1 MRAKATGREAV
12 TEPPRLCRVGG
23 VRPFFGTLGEP
34 KEVYTLPM
42 INELSELVAR
52 VARWALGA
60 KYRIVTAE
68 SCTGGWIAKV
78 FTDAAGSSRWFEC
91 GYVTYSNEAK
101 ARDLG
106 VSWRTLNEHG
116 AVSEAT
122 VREMAAG
129 ALRATGADVSIAV
142 SGIAGP
148 DGGSAE
154 KPVGTVWFCVGRRV
168 VGDSGARRDATP
180 ASDADVTVTGER
192 GADVGA
198 RSGAGAAARV
208 GVGAGAG
215 PTAAAGPDIE
225 LLAEGQLFG
234 GDREAV
240 RRASVQR
247 ALELVLQFERH
258 V

>member
-1 MRAKATGREAV
+1 
-12 TEPPRLCRVGG
+12 
-23 VRPFFGTLGEP
+23 
-34 KEVYTLPM
+34 M
-42 INELSELVAR
+42 INEIPELVAR

-60 KYRIVTAE
+60 QYRIATAE

-78 FTDAAGSSRWFEC
+78 FTDVAGSSRWFEC

-106 VSWRTLNEHG
+106 VSWRTLQEHG
-116 AVSEAT
+116 AVSEPT

-154 KPVGTVWFCVGRRV
+154 KPVGTVWLCVGRRV
-168 VGDSGARRDATP
+168 AGG
-180 ASDADVTVTGER
+180 
-192 GADVGA
+192 
-198 RSGAGAAARV
+198 GAAASARGAA
-208 GVGAGAG
+208 GVELATRARGAAGAGGVAGVAGAGGFAGAGDAAGAG
-215 PTAAAGPDIE
+215 PNAPAGPDIE
-225 LLAEGQLFG
+225 LLTEGQLFG
-234 GDREAV
+234 GDREAI

-247 ALELVLQFERH
+247 ALELVLQFEKR

>member
-1 MRAKATGREAV
+1 MRAKATGREARRGATRV
-12 TEPPRLCRVGG
+12 VALPTSVLARTPRGI
-23 VRPFFGTLGEP
+23 E
-34 KEVYTLPM
+34 EVYTLRM
-42 INELSELVAR
+42 ITDYELSELVAR

-60 KYRIVTAE
+60 KYRIATAE

-101 ARDLG
+101 VRDLG
-106 VSWRTLNEHG
+106 VSWRTLKEHG
-116 AVSEAT
+116 AVSEPT

-129 ALRATGADVSIAV
+129 ALRATGADVSVAV

-168 VGDSGARRDATP
+168 
-180 ASDADVTVTGER
+180 
-192 GADVGA
+192 
-198 RSGAGAAARV
+198 AG
-208 GVGAGAG
+208 GVGAGRGAAQTSGADVAGRARGAGERSVGAIAEAGAGVAAGAG
-215 PTAAAGPDIE
+215 PNAAAGPGIE
-225 LLAEGQLFG
+225 LLTEGQLFG
-234 GDREAV
+234 GDREAI
-240 RRASVQR
+240 RWASVQR
-247 ALELVLQFERH
+247 ALELVLQLEKR

>member
-1 MRAKATGREAV
+1 
-12 TEPPRLCRVGG
+12 
-23 VRPFFGTLGEP
+23 
-34 KEVYTLPM
+34 M

-116 AVSEAT
+116 AVSEPT

-129 ALRATGADVSIAV
+129 ALHVTGADVSIAV

-168 VGDSGARRDATP
+168 AGDVVA
-180 ASDADVTVTGER
+180 ASAGVAGV
-192 GADVGA
+192 
-198 RSGAGAAARV
+198 AGAA
-208 GVGAGAG
+208 GGAG

-234 GDREAV
+234 GNRDAV

-247 ALELVLQFERH
+247 ALELVLQFERR

>member
-1 MRAKATGREAV
+1 
-12 TEPPRLCRVGG
+12 
-23 VRPFFGTLGEP
+23 
-34 KEVYTLPM
+34 M
-42 INELSELVAR
+42 IADYELSELVAR
-52 VARWALGA
+52 VARWALGSQ
-60 KYRIVTAE
+60 YRIVTAE

-78 FTDAAGSSRWFEC
+78 FTDVAGSSRWFEC

-106 VSWRTLNEHG
+106 VSRRTLEEHG
-116 AVSEAT
+116 AVSEPT

-148 DGGSAE
+148 DGGSTE

-168 VGDSGARRDATP
+168 
-180 ASDADVTVTGER
+180 
-192 GADVGA
+192 
-198 RSGAGAAARV
+198 AGAS
-208 GVGAGAG
+208 G
-215 PTAAAGPDIE
+215 TAGPDIE
-225 LLAEGQLFG
+225 LIAEGQLFG
-234 GDREAV
+234 GDRGAV

-247 ALELVLQFERH
+247 ALELVLQLERR

>member
-1 MRAKATGREAV
+1 MHMVTGDQ
-12 TEPPRLCRVGG
+12 
-23 VRPFFGTLGEP
+23 
-34 KEVYTLPM
+34 
-42 INELSELVAR
+42 LSERVAL
-52 VARWALGA
+52 VARWALGS

-78 FTDAAGSSRWFEC
+78 FTDAAGSSRWFDC

-106 VSWRTLNEHG
+106 VSLRTLEEHG
-116 AVSEAT
+116 AVSEPT

-129 ALRATGADVSIAV
+129 ALRVTGADVSIAV

-168 VGDSGARRDATP
+168 RGGA
-180 ASDADVTVTGER
+180 
-192 GADVGA
+192 
-198 RSGAGAAARV
+198 
-208 GVGAGAG
+208 GVGAGPG
-215 PTAAAGPDIE
+215 AAAGAAGGSGMGAAGVGAGLGAMAGAGLGAGPDAAGGADIE

-234 GDREAV
+234 GDREAI
-240 RRASVQR
+240 RRASVLR
-247 ALELVLQFERH
+247 ALELVLQLERRS
-258 V
+258 

>member
-1 MRAKATGREAV
+1 MRMITDYE
-12 TEPPRLCRVGG
+12 
-23 VRPFFGTLGEP
+23 
-34 KEVYTLPM
+34 LP
-42 INELSELVAR
+42 ELVAR

-106 VSWRTLNEHG
+106 VSWRTLEEHG
-116 AVSEAT
+116 AVSEPT

-168 VGDSGARRDATP
+168 AGAL
-180 ASDADVTVTGER
+180 
-192 GADVGA
+192 
-198 RSGAGAAARV
+198 GAGAAA
-208 GVGAGAG
+208 GPGPSAAG
-215 PTAAAGPDIE
+215 GPDIE
-225 LLAEGQLFG
+225 LLTEGQLFG

-240 RRASVQR
+240 RRASVHR
-247 ALELVLQFERH
+247 ALELVLQFERR

>member
-1 MRAKATGREAV
+1 
-12 TEPPRLCRVGG
+12 
-23 VRPFFGTLGEP
+23 
-34 KEVYTLPM
+34 M
-42 INELSELVAR
+42 INEIPELVAR
-52 VARWALGA
+52 IARWALGA
-60 KYRIVTAE
+60 QYRIATAE

-106 VSWRTLNEHG
+106 VSWRTLKEHG
-116 AVSEAT
+116 AVSEPT

-154 KPVGTVWFCVGRRV
+154 KPVGTVWLCVGRRV
-168 VGDSGARRDATP
+168 AGG
-180 ASDADVTVTGER
+180 
-192 GADVGA
+192 
-198 RSGAGAAARV
+198 GAAASARGAA
-208 GVGAGAG
+208 GVEVATRPRGIAGAGGVAGAGGAAGAGDLAGAGGAAGAGDLAGAGGATGAGDLAGAGGAAGAG
-215 PTAAAGPDIE
+215 PDAAAGPDIE
-225 LLAEGQLFG
+225 LLTEGQLFG
-234 GDREAV
+234 GDREAI

-247 ALELVLQFERH
+247 ALELVLQFEKR

>member
-1 MRAKATGREAV
+1 MT
-12 TEPPRLCRVGG
+12 TD
-23 VRPFFGTLGEP
+23 
-34 KEVYTLPM
+34 Y
-42 INELSELVAR
+42 ELSEMVAR

-60 KYRIVTAE
+60 KCRIVTAE

-78 FTDAAGSSRWFEC
+78 FTDAAGSSRWFDC

-116 AVSEAT
+116 AVSEPT

-142 SGIAGP
+142 SGVAGP

-168 VGDSGARRDATP
+168 GA
-180 ASDADVTVTGER
+180 S
-192 GADVGA
+192 
-198 RSGAGAAARV
+198 

-215 PTAAAGPDIE
+215 AGVGASGGAGAGVAAGGGPNAAGGAEFE

-240 RRASVQR
+240 RRASVRR
-247 ALELVLQFERH
+247 ALELVLQLEKR